1 MICSRCVMNDVVDSK
16 IKFNEKNICNHCFEY
31 DEMISSRLSDVS
43 ALEEIVNKIKSSGRS
58 KTYDCII
65 GVSGGVDSTYLAYLA
80 KEKYNL
86 KPLAV
91 HFDNGWN
98 SELAVK
104 NIEKTLKNLDID
116 LFTYVVDWNEFKDM
130 QLSFLK
136 ASVPDG
142 EVPTDH
148 AINSILWREASKRGI
163 KYILSGMNAKTE
175 STKVDDWSYG
185 HSDWRYIRNIQKK
198 FGKRKIK
205 TYPYY
210 SFFSL
215 FYFTFI
221 RGIRQVALLNYEDY
235 DNKVAMNI
243 LENKLGWQYYGG
255 KHYES
260 VYTRWYQGFFLPKKF
275 KVDKRYIHFSN
286 LVKSNNMNRQDAL
299 NKLNE
304 PAYEEELQKQDTEY
318 VIKKLDISNE
328 EYINILNKK
337 IYSFRDYKNSFWVV
351 SKLKSI
357 VNYLRNNNLYPK

>member
-1 MICSRCVMNDVVDSK
+1 MNDVVDSN

-31 DEMISSRLSDVS
+31 DEMISSRLSDVT
-43 ALEEIVNKIKSSGRS
+43 ALEEIVKKIKSSGRS

-86 KPLAV
+86 NPLAI

-116 LFTYVVDWNEFKDM
+116 LFTYVVDWNEFKDI

-210 SFFSL
+210 SFLGL

-318 VIKKLDISNE
+318 VIKKLDISND
-328 EYINILNKK
+328 EYMHILNKK
-337 IYSFRDYKNSFWVV
+337 IHSFRDYKNSFWVV
-351 SKLKSI
+351 SKLKGI

>member
-1 MICSRCVMNDVVDSK
+1 MSDFVDPN
-16 IKFNEKNICNHCFEY
+16 IQFDEEKICNHCFEY
-31 DEMISSRLSDVS
+31 EEMISSRLSDE
-43 ALEEIVNKIKSSGRS
+43 AELKTIVQKIKSKS
-58 KTYDCII
+58 KNKKYDCII

-80 KEKYNL
+80 KEKYGL
-86 KPLAV
+86 EPLAI

-104 NIEKTLKNLDID
+104 NIERTLKNLDID
-116 LFTYVVDWNEFKDM
+116 LYTYVVDWNEFKDI

-185 HSDWRYIRNIQKK
+185 HSDWRYIKNIQKI
-198 FGKRKIK
+198 FGGKKIK

-210 SFFSL
+210 SFISL

-221 RGIRQVALLNYEDY
+221 RGIRQVALLNYENY

-243 LENKLGWQYYGG
+243 LENKLGWKYYGG

-260 VYTRWYQGFFLPKKF
+260 VYTRWYQGYFLPKKF
-275 KVDKRYIHFSN
+275 NIDKRYIHFSN
-286 LVKSNNMNRQDAL
+286 LIKNKNMTRADAL
-299 NKLNE
+299 KKLEE
-304 PAYEEELQKQDTEY
+304 PAYNIELQKQDTEY
-318 VIKKLDISNE
+318 VIKKLDITYD
-328 EYINILNKK
+328 EYLKIFNKK
-337 IYSFRDYKNSFWVV
+337 IFSFRDYKNSYWFV
-351 SKLKSI
+351 SKLKEI
-357 VNYLRNNNLYPK
+357 VNYLRNRNLYPK